1 MKIILKIGLA
11 ALLVAFLAVP
21 GLAQKHQSGGTR
33 PPTETSKEPQAK
45 QSEVKDSHD
54 RYGIDGEYKDKDHKG
69 ETTLKTQTGS
79 QVPPSGVKGKSIGY

>member
-1 MKIILKIGLA
+1 MKLIIRICLA
-11 ALLVAFLAVP
+11 ALLVGFLAVP
-21 GLAQKHQSGGTR
+21 ALSYKNQSGGTR
-33 PPTETSKEPQAK
+33 SPAETSKEPQTK